1 MLRSAVALAVPLL
14 LISDS
19 APASAFLPSA
29 SRALVAGRIG
39 TPARCSARSAGR
51 QSVIL
56 GVSME
61 EGRVQQDIA
70 LETETVFD
78 GGFLPDG
85 GDQMM
90 KDLLKDLEELSE
102 TEARLRR
109 EGAMMVLEKIRQGS
123 ARDDAPPPIPPSP
136 PPDSNKMSVISRKL
150 AGRNGPTVW
159 GEFGALAAQTKG
171 VNLGQ
176 GFPNW
181 DPPQFVRDAAVEA
194 IMEGSHQYTRSAGHP
209 SLISLLAARYS
220 MHLDRDVHPESE
232 VAVTVGASQALFVA
246 LQALIEE
253 GDEVVL
259 MEPFFD
265 LYLGQIH
272 LAGGTPRFVPLEPTA
287 EGAWALD
294 VDKLRAA
301 ISPRTRVLILNSPH
315 NPTGKVHLP
324 RLPPSP
330 C

>member
-1 MLRSAVALAVPLL
+1 
-14 LISDS
+14 
-19 APASAFLPSA
+19 
-29 SRALVAGRIG
+29 
-39 TPARCSARSAGR
+39 
-51 QSVIL
+51 
-56 GVSME
+56 
-61 EGRVQQDIA
+61 
-70 LETETVFD
+70 
-78 GGFLPDG
+78 
-85 GDQMM
+85 M

-150 AGRNGPTVW
+150 AGRNGPTLW

-194 IMEGSHQYTRSAGHP
+194 DHGGVHTSTRAPAGHP

-259 MEPFFD
+259 MEAPSSTSTSARST
-265 LYLGQIH
+265 LR
-272 LAGGTPRFVPLEPTA
+272 AGRRASSRSSRRRRARGPWTSTSSAPRSRPAPASSSSTRPTTPRARRPP
-287 EGAWALD
+287 
-294 VDKLRAA
+294 
-301 ISPRTRVLILNSPH
+301 PP
-315 NPTGKVHLP
+315 
-324 RLPPSP
+324 PPSP
-330 C
+330 Y